1 MTFYETLSYYESQP
15 IDVKTYLEGLILSDD
30 NKKNRFAVNF
40 LDEVNESK
48 ESYPKLYDKLKNGL
62 YLIEQNKI
70 DREEFIRFA
79 IEDKIIRGWDRNNSG
94 FFDFD
99 LPKQLK
105 KYKENY
111 PEICNEVL
119 YKIFTDSTLYSIA
132 LNNMKSTIIQF
143 LPDELKITGY
153 ENYCEHLLKKQ
164 IDLTRLFISDKSK
177 EMIEDGTRI
186 INNILNTVF
195 KNESDEIKFNTLKQ
209 FWKNNSIKLLMSNID
224 IEIFT
229 KVDED
234 YKVKCYTTHMLN
246 IVNFETNGKNID
258 TIDKINKKEKVINSI
273 NTKFISIYYQLTNIE
288 SIETQQKIYDF
299 LGTQD
304 IIEYT
309 FKVINKKIIQK
320 YEQDNLLFTN
330 NEKMFYQKTNIEHNL
345 GIQGWRIHIIADTN
359 IFYHKILTA
368 VFNEYFNKNIS
379 EFKVLNPE
387 LLISVNDLKENPDL
401 MKKLECGRE
410 FTIYISQNIQ
420 LHCQRIWRPLLR
432 ISEVSLFFLFH
443 FRVCI
448 NYNSLHKFTTLNN

>member
-164 IDLTRLFISDKSK
+164 IDLTRP
-177 EMIEDGTRI
+177 
-186 INNILNTVF
+186 
-195 KNESDEIKFNTLKQ
+195 
-209 FWKNNSIKLLMSNID
+209 
-224 IEIFT
+224 
-229 KVDED
+229 
-234 YKVKCYTTHMLN
+234 
-246 IVNFETNGKNID
+246 FE
-258 TIDKINKKEKVINSI
+258 
-273 NTKFISIYYQLTNIE
+273 
-288 SIETQQKIYDF
+288 
-299 LGTQD
+299 
-304 IIEYT
+304 
-309 FKVINKKIIQK
+309 
-320 YEQDNLLFTN
+320 
-330 NEKMFYQKTNIEHNL
+330 
-345 GIQGWRIHIIADTN
+345 
-359 IFYHKILTA
+359 
-368 VFNEYFNKNIS
+368 
-379 EFKVLNPE
+379 
-387 LLISVNDLKENPDL
+387 
-401 MKKLECGRE
+401 
-410 FTIYISQNIQ
+410 
-420 LHCQRIWRPLLR
+420 
-432 ISEVSLFFLFH
+432 
-443 FRVCI
+443 
-448 NYNSLHKFTTLNN
+448 